1 MMAWGQSEGHGSIVQ
16 ESVMKD
22 VSILIQ

>member
-1 MMAWGQSEGHGSIVQ
+1 MAWGQSEGHGSIVQ